1 MLPVRN
7 FCFNLM
13 QSRSSMNQM
22 KTFALIAASFGLAAT
37 LHAGET
43 AAQQVEELLA
53 KGNHTDLGPTPAAV
67 SSNEAQRLSAE
78 SVARFNEATREQLAQ
93 EAAERAERAKREAEE
108 AKARAEAQVEAER
121 EAREAARQAQRD
133 ADDHALNAER
143 INSERALQWNLY
155 H

>member
-1 MLPVRN
+1 
-7 FCFNLM
+7 
-13 QSRSSMNQM
+13 MNQI
-22 KTFALIAASFGLAAT
+22 KTLALIAASIGLAAT

-43 AAQQVEELLA
+43 AAQKVEELLA
-53 KGNHTDLGPTPAAV
+53 KGNHTDLGPTSVAEP
-67 SSNEAQRLSAE
+67 SKEAQRLSAE
-78 SVARFNEATREQLAQ
+78 GVAHFNEATREQLAQ

-108 AKARAEAQVEAER
+108 AKVRAEAQVEAEK

-143 INSERALQWNLY
+143 INTERALQWNLY